1 MSLRITQG
9 MMHTQ
14 LMRDLNRNLGRMQ
27 KLQEQMN
34 SGMKINRPSDDP
46 VGITY
51 GLRYRS
57 ELSTNEQY
65 KENVNMANSWLE
77 FSDKML
83 TQTENVF
90 HRLKELTI
98 KASTGTNN
106 EGALDAIKVEVE
118 ELREQLL
125 DIANSKLNGK
135 YVFNGQLTDQP
146 PYTSA
151 NAANDITDDRRIPL
165 MLGAEVQV
173 PINISGNEIFG
184 QPGAD
189 DNAFKIFDDLITAL
203 GDKDFAAISATLDKQ
218 EQRMDEVLAMHAEI
232 GARTNRVDL
241 IENRLKDLGL
251 NLESMQSKVEDAD
264 YAELIIKSKINESI
278 YNASLSV
285 GAKIITPSLVDFLR

>member
-57 ELSTNEQY
+57 ELSTNDQY
-65 KENVNMANSWLE
+65 QKNVSMANSWLE

-83 TQTENVF
+83 TQTEAVF

-98 KASTGTNN
+98 KASTGSNPQA
-106 EGALDAIKVEVE
+106 ALDAIRVEVE
-118 ELREQLL
+118 ELRDQLI
-125 DIANSKLNGK
+125 DIGNSKLNGK
-135 YVFNGQLTDQP
+135 YVFNGQFTDEA
-146 PYTSA
+146 PYTA
-151 NAANDITDDRRIPL
+151 GNAADDRTDSSRIPL
-165 MLGAEVQV
+165 VLGAGVEVT
-173 PINISGNEIFG
+173 INISGNDIFG
-184 QPGAD
+184 EPGTD
-189 DNAFKIFDDLITAL
+189 DNAFKLVDDLITAL
-203 GDKDFAAISATLDKQ
+203 QDGDFAGISASLDKQ
-218 EQRMDEVLAMHAEI
+218 EQRMDKVLAMHAEI
-232 GARTNRVDL
+232 GARTNRVEL

-251 NLESMQSKVEDAD
+251 NLEAMQSKVEDAD
-264 YAELIIKSKINESI
+264 YGDLIIKSKINESI